1 LTQFE
6 YTVAQGKVISHYVD
20 EQGNQLTNDEV
31 QSGDLET
38 PWTTKQKEIPGY
50 HFKEVQGNTS
60 GSFTPN
66 DQEVTY
72 IYTHAEG
79 TADVTYIDD
88 TTGETLTNQELSGNI
103 NEKSDYSTA
112 ETIKNYE
119 NKGYELVSDDFP
131 SDGVTFTEDEQHYV
145 VHLKHKIDKDSLS
158 KTVRETIHY
167 VYEDGSKAAEDVFDS
182 AHCAHEIIINRVTGE
197 IVKDNGWTS

>member
-1 LTQFE
+1 
-6 YTVAQGKVISHYVD
+6 
-20 EQGNQLTNDEV
+20 
-31 QSGDLET
+31 
-38 PWTTKQKEIPGY
+38 
-50 HFKEVQGNTS
+50 
-60 GSFTPN
+60 
-66 DQEVTY
+66 
-72 IYTHAEG
+72 
-79 TADVTYIDD
+79 
-88 TTGETLTNQELSGNI
+88 
-103 NEKSDYSTA
+103 STA

-182 AHCAHEIIINRVTGE
+182 AHFAHEIIIDRVTGE
-197 IVKDNGWTS
+197 IVKDNGWTNVDKDYFSQKDSPVIDGYTASKKLVNKIEGLTQDSKD